1 MRTLDLRKDEAL
13 ERTFKGVARNFREVF
28 AELVPG
34 GRGELV
40 MQRAA
45 SAGGGGGADDEMP
58 DAAAEANDDDAAAAA
73 TNGGKGPSNAA
84 AAAPQPRDKYQG
96 VRVKVS
102 FGGGRETT
110 TISSLSGG
118 QKTLVALALI
128 FAIQRCDPAPFY
140 LCDEVDA
147 ALDPAYRSAVAAL
160 VAKTARAGTSNTEGD
175 EDEEG
180 GNAAATVDGGGQLS
194 PPAQFIVTTFHPQ
207 LVSVADRVYGV
218 SHANRVSRIALVSK
232 SDALQFVQTEEARA
246 QKASA
251 AAAAAAAAA
260 AGGGKGG
267 KGGGGGGGATVA
279 VDA

>member
-58 DAAAEANDDDAAAAA
+58 DAAAADAPADAAAA
-73 TNGGKGPSNAA
+73 GPSDGAA
-84 AAAPQPRDKYQG
+84 ATAAAVPAPRDKYSG

-160 VAKTARAGTSNTEGD
+160 VAKTARAGTMANTQDD
-175 EDEEG
+175 EDED
-180 GNAAATVDGGGQLS
+180 GNEAAAAGNGDVT
-194 PPAQFIVTTFHPQ
+194 PPAQFIITTFHPQ

-218 SHANRVSRIALVSK
+218 SHANRVSRIALISK

-260 AGGGKGG
+260 AGGGGKGG
-267 KGGGGGGGATVA
+267 KGGGGGGAAVA

>member
-1 MRTLDLRKDEAL
+1 
-13 ERTFKGVARNFREVF
+13 
-28 AELVPG
+28 
-34 GRGELV
+34 
-40 MQRAA
+40 
-45 SAGGGGGADDEMP
+45 MP

-147 ALDPAYRSAVAAL
+147 ALDPAYRSAVAAV
-160 VAKTARAGTSNTEGD
+160 VAKTAKAGTTTNAQD
-175 EDEEG
+175 EDDGDGEGVG
-180 GNAAATVDGGGQLS
+180 GNGGAGSGGGVS
-194 PPAQFIVTTFHPQ
+194 PPAQFIITTFHPQ

-218 SHANRVSRIALVSK
+218 SHANRVSRIALISK

-260 AGGGKGG
+260 GGGGGKGG
-267 KGGGGGGGATVA
+267 KGGGGGGAAVA

>member
-45 SAGGGGGADDEMP
+45 SAGGGGGVDDEMP
-58 DAAAEANDDDAAAAA
+58 DAAAAADDNAAANGDGAGPSDAAATAA
-73 TNGGKGPSNAA
+73 VPA
-84 AAAPQPRDKYQG
+84 PRDKYSG

-160 VAKTARAGTSNTEGD
+160 VAKTARAGATANTQDEED
-175 EDEEG
+175 EDGSE
-180 GNAAATVDGGGQLS
+180 AAAGNGGVT
-194 PPAQFIVTTFHPQ
+194 PPAQFIITTFHPQ

-218 SHANRVSRIALVSK
+218 SHANRVSRIALISK
-232 SDALQFVQTEEARA
+232 GDALQFVQTEEARA

-267 KGGGGGGGATVA
+267 GKGGGGGGAAVA